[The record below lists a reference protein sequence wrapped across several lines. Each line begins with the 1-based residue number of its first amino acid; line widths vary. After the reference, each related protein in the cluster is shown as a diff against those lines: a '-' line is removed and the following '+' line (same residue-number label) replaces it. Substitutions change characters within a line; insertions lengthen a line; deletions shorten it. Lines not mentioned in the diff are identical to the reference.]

1 MLILYGLKTCDTCRK
16 ARRALEGAG
25 REVAFVD
32 LREDE
37 GLASRLDVWLAAA
50 PDALVNRASTTWR
63 GLPDADKARAET
75 DPCGLL
81 AEHPALIKRPVIDDG
96 GAVTVGWK
104 PDVRARY
111 GL

>member
-1 MLILYGLKTCDTCRK
+1 MLTLYGLKTCDSCRK

-37 GLASRLDVWLAAA
+37 DLASRLGAWLAAA
-50 PDALVNRASTTWR
+50 PDALVNRASATWR
-63 GLPDADKARAET
+63 GLSDADKARAET
-75 DPCGLL
+75 DPAGLL
-81 AEHPALIKRPVIDDG
+81 TERPALVKRPVIENG

-104 PDVRARY
+104 PETRARY